1 MEYILA
7 PSILAADFGVLK
19 EQIAAASSGG
29 AKWLHF
35 DVMDGCFVP
44 SISFGMPVL
53 ESVRKITDMFLDVHL
68 MIVDPGRYIDE
79 FARIGADMISFHYEA
94 AKEDPAAL
102 ADRIHALGKKAGIVI
117 SPDTPAESIKE
128 LIPSFDMVLV
138 MTVVPGAGGQTFIPS
153 CLDKVRSI
161 REWINEG
168 GYDCHVEVDGG
179 VRADNIA
186 EMKKAGAN
194 VVVAGSA
201 VFRGDPERNARE
213 LLKIIS

>member
-7 PSILAADFGVLK
+7 PSILAADFAKLG
-19 EQIAAASSGG
+19 EQIDAAAAGG

-53 ESVRKITDMFLDVHL
+53 ESVRRFTKLFLDVHL
-68 MIVDPGRYIDE
+68 MIVEPGRYIDE
-79 FARIGADMISFHYEA
+79 FARLGADMISFHYEA
-94 AKEDPAAL
+94 AGEESAKL
-102 ADRIHALGKKAGIVI
+102 AGRLHELGKKAGLVI

-128 LIPSFDMVLV
+128 LIPAFDMVLV
-138 MTVVPGAGGQTFIPS
+138 MTVVPGAGGQTFIPE
-153 CLDKVRSI
+153 CLDKVRKI
-161 REWINEG
+161 RSWIEEG

-194 VVVAGSA
+194 VIVAGSA
-201 VFRGDPERNARE
+201 VFRGDAAANAAE
-213 LLKIIS
+213 LMKALD